1 MQYIIEVVNTKLG
14 ENYHTVVNGL
24 REVSNLV
31 CKLNK
36 LKDEHVITVNPVI
49 FRDYEEVEEELA
61 KELKPK
67 DLEFGGTK
75 MEVR

>member
-14 ENYHTVVNGL
+14 ENYHTVVDGL
-24 REVSNLV
+24 TGVSNLV

-36 LKDEHVITVNPVI
+36 LKDEHVITVNPVV
-49 FRDYEEVEEELA
+49 FRNYEEVEEELT

-67 DLEFGGTK
+67 DLEFGGKKT
-75 MEVR
+75 EVR